1 MWFGN
6 DGGGN
11 VNARA
16 QRLKLGDPFPFS
28 DLKLCVSASCVA
40 EYRQLAESYAALPPR
55 LDLCFGCEHG
65 TLLST
70 NFQTLVKQQTPCH
83 QGLFGL
89 GYD

>member
-16 QRLKLGDPFPFS
+16 QRLKLGDPFPFC

-40 EYRQLAESYAALPPR
+40 EYRQLAESYAALPGWI
-55 LDLCFGCEHG
+55 CV
-65 TLLST
+65 
-70 NFQTLVKQQTPCH
+70 LVANTEPYC
-83 QGLFGL
+83 LPIFRC
-89 GYD
+89 